1 MGKRTNTAAWHPMVY
16 SDPALNDIHI
26 EGKAMGWT
34 HWVG

>member
-1 MGKRTNTAAWHPMVY
+1 MVY

-34 HWVG
+34 HWGVRRIKWKTTFSF

>member
-1 MGKRTNTAAWHPMVY
+1 MVY